1 MDIVKKKDGYSET
14 RQQKTLDD
22 ILNIS
27 ESYILSCHRIGAR
40 EHIWAREWQIQ
51 RYLLEDF
58 FDSNIGD
65 ATESD
70 SNMEDVIERKRGKR
84 WRWDVVSCNCPKVI
98 A

>member
-51 RYLLEDF
+51 RFLLEDF

-65 ATESD
+65 VTESD
-70 SNMEDVIERKRGKR
+70 SNMEDVIGKGAR
-84 WRWDVVSCNCPKVI
+84 DDDEMKSRCLGRTDL